1 MEKESF
7 MADFFPLRKNMYALA
22 FRLLESQEDAEDVV
36 QDLYLKLWQ
45 SELPADALNNPKAWC
60 LTLVRNMCLDRLK
73 SKRVR
78 DRLPL
83 DRIDQEQ
90 PPSSDLHGKQRI
102 RAVFDALEQ
111 LPENERKVLKMKV
124 LEDLSYEEIEKKTG
138 YSYPSLRVMI
148 SNARKKLKKKDEEYE
163 KH

>member
-1 MEKESF
+1 MDAARF
-7 MADFFPLRKNMYALA
+7 NADFFPLRKNLYTLA

-45 SELPADALNNPKAWC
+45 SELPDDALKSPKAWC

-78 DRLPL
+78 DRVPM
-83 DRIDQEQ
+83 DKIDPEQ
-90 PPSSDLHGKQRI
+90 PPASDLHGKQRI
-102 RAVFDALEQ
+102 RAVFSALEK

-124 LEDLSYEEIEKKTG
+124 LEDLSYEEIEKRTG
-138 YSYPSLRVMI
+138 YSYPSLRVML

>member
-1 MEKESF
+1 MDAARF
-7 MADFFPLRKNMYALA
+7 NADFFPLRKNLYTLA

-45 SELPADALNNPKAWC
+45 SELPDDALKSPKAWC

-78 DRLPL
+78 DRVPM
-83 DRIDQEQ
+83 DKIDPEQ
-90 PPSSDLHGKQRI
+90 PPASDLHGKQRI
-102 RAVFDALEQ
+102 RAVFNALEK

-124 LEDLSYEEIEKKTG
+124 LEDLSYEEIEKRTG
-138 YSYPSLRVMI
+138 YSYPSLRVML